1 MSPPRVRHRKL
12 AAVEHLVSAVAR
24 LSVVSQPSPPNAST
38 SRQDEALSPVAASAA
53 DASSP
58 ETPAADP
65 SRLVDALAEANER
78 ALRYARDATESLQE
92 ARRASDDTRRAEAA
106 LASARSSVPKLR
118 AAHGALRGDTHLALE
133 SMRAAFA
140 NTVAL
145 VESRAKRAVAALEAE
160 KAYQTNRAAALAAK
174 NRALRRR
181 AQESRGAIRVCV
193 RTRPLDARASAAGH
207 IPSVRPARGLDP
219 GAEGEEVLF
228 APTEKQS
235 ASASGPGGGG
245 GGNPGTRNRSAS
257 SREAERR
264 PASRRAEEKRF
275 AFDRVFGPDATQSD
289 VYNEISPLVTGAL
302 DGFSACVFAYGQ
314 TGSGKTHTM
323 GGAADASPGDDA
335 GRGLN
340 ERALAELF
348 EAAEARREGAEGG
361 LEDAAVFTIA
371 VEMREIYNERVR
383 DLLVPL
389 PEKEEVWRG
398 GAAGERMLDAS
409 AKPARNAEEE
419 DECVASVTRV
429 VVRDAAHAL
438 DVIREGASRR
448 ASAATA
454 LNERSSRSH
463 SVVTVSVEGA
473 LVASGA
479 RVAGR
484 LHLVDLAGSER
495 VSRSEASGDR
505 LKEAQHINKSLSA
518 LGDVVA
524 ALLEKR
530 AHVPFRNSKLTGLL
544 ADSLGGDAKVALLA
558 HLAPEPASLPETAST
573 LLFAQRCSRVEL
585 GRARANALASKSAC
599 GAAPSAALEAAL
611 REARARASAAKAEND
626 ALRAEVASL
635 KARRGDG
642 NVRSP
647 EDASAELTASVREP
661 LSPLAKTN
669 ARGFGGSLTPM
680 RPQSAAKARRAIG
693 RAAASASST
702 IMREG

>member
-118 AAHGALRGDTHLALE
+118 AAHGALRGDTRLALE
-133 SMRAAFA
+133 SMHAAFA

-228 APTEKQS
+228 APQS
-235 ASASGPGGGG
+235 SSASGPGGGG
-245 GGNPGTRNRSAS
+245 KPENRNRAS

-289 VYNEISPLVTGAL
+289 VYAEISPLVTGAL

>member
-1 MSPPRVRHRKL
+1 MH
-12 AAVEHLVSAVAR
+12 
-24 LSVVSQPSPPNAST
+24 
-38 SRQDEALSPVAASAA
+38 
-53 DASSP
+53 
-58 ETPAADP
+58 
-65 SRLVDALAEANER
+65 
-78 ALRYARDATESLQE
+78 
-92 ARRASDDTRRAEAA
+92 
-106 LASARSSVPKLR
+106 
-118 AAHGALRGDTHLALE
+118 
-133 SMRAAFA
+133 AAFA

-145 VESRAKRAVAALEAE
+145 VESRAKRVVAALEAE
-160 KAYQTNRAAALAAK
+160 KAYRRTAPPRWRRIA
-174 NRALRRR
+174 RSRRR
-181 AQESRGAIRVCV
+181 KAPRGAFACACARV
-193 RTRPLDARASAAGH
+193 RSTHARA
-207 IPSVRPARGLDP
+207 PPAISRACAQRAVSTP
-219 GAEGEEVLF
+219 AQRERRVLF
-228 APTEKQS
+228 APQ
-235 ASASGPGGGG
+235 SASGPGGAG
-245 GGNPGTRNRSAS
+245 RARRLARRSVG
-257 SREAERR
+257 

-289 VYNEISPLVTGAL
+289 VYAEISPLVTGAL
-302 DGFSACVFAYGQ
+302 DGFGACVFAYGQ

-323 GGAADASPGDDA
+323 GGAADASPGDERA
-335 GRGLN
+335 MGLN
-340 ERALAELF
+340 ERALTELF
-348 EAAEARREGAEGG
+348 EAAEARREGTEGG
-361 LEDAAVFTIA
+361 LEDAAVFTIV

-398 GAAGERMLDAS
+398 GAAGERMLDAKDS

-558 HLAPEPASLPETAST
+558 HLSPEPASLPETAST
-573 LLFAQRCSRVEL
+573 LPSR
-585 GRARANALASKSAC
+585 S
-599 GAAPSAALEAAL
+599 GAAASSSAEPGRTPSPP
-611 REARARASAAKAEND
+611 EARA
-626 ALRAEVASL
+626 
-635 KARRGDG
+635 ARR
-642 NVRSP
+642 R
-647 EDASAELTASVREP
+647 RR
-661 LSPLAKTN
+661 
-669 ARGFGGSLTPM
+669 ARGGAAGG
-680 RPQSAAKARRAIG
+680 ARARVG
-693 RAAASASST
+693 G
-702 IMREG
+702 EG

>member
-118 AAHGALRGDTHLALE
+118 AAHDALRGDTRLALE
-133 SMRAAFA
+133 SMHAAFA

-245 GGNPGTRNRSAS
+245 GGARNRSAS

-323 GGAADASPGDDA
+323 GGAADASESGDA

-348 EAAEARREGAEGG
+348 EAAEARREDAEGG

>member
-1 MSPPRVRHRKL
+1 L
-12 AAVEHLVSAVAR
+12 F
-24 LSVVSQPSPPNAST
+24 
-38 SRQDEALSPVAASAA
+38 
-53 DASSP
+53 P
-58 ETPAADP
+58 E
-65 SRLVDALAEANER
+65 
-78 ALRYARDATESLQE
+78 LRD
-92 ARRASDDTRRAEAA
+92 
-106 LASARSSVPKLR
+106 
-118 AAHGALRGDTHLALE
+118 AHGALRGDTCLVLE
-133 SMRAAFA
+133 SMHAAFA
-140 NTVAL
+140 DAVAL
-145 VESRAKRAVAALEAE
+145 VESQAQRAVAALEAE
-160 KAYQTNRAAALAAK
+160 KKYQTDRAAALAAK
-174 NRALRRR
+174 NHAMRRR

-193 RTRPLDARASAAGH
+193 RTRPLDQHASAAGERP
-207 IPSVRPARGLDP
+207 IVRPARSLDP
-219 GAEGEEVLF
+219 GAEGEEVVC
-228 APTEKQS
+228 APQS
-235 ASASGPGGGG
+235 APGSGPAAVGS
-245 GGNPGTRNRSAS
+245 RARV

-289 VYNEISPLVTGAL
+289 VYAEVSPLVVGAL

-323 GGAADASPGDDA
+323 GGAADASPGDA

-348 EAAEARREGAEGG
+348 EAAEARREDAEGG

-389 PEKEEVWRG
+389 PEKEEIWRG

>member
-12 AAVEHLVSAVAR
+12 AAVEHLVSALAR
-24 LSVVSQPSPPNAST
+24 LSAVVSHPSPSDAS
-38 SRQDEALSPVAASAA
+38 SFQQDEALSPVASAA

-58 ETPAADP
+58 EKHAADP
-65 SRLVDALAEANER
+65 ARLADALAEANER
-78 ALRYARDATESLQE
+78 ALRCARDATESLEE
-92 ARRASDDTRRAEAA
+92 ARRASDDKRRAEAA
-106 LASARSSVPKLR
+106 LTSARSLFPELR
-118 AAHGALRGDTHLALE
+118 DAHGALRGDTCLALE
-133 SMRAAFA
+133 SMHAAFA
-140 NTVAL
+140 DAVAL
-145 VESRAKRAVAALEAE
+145 VQSQAQRAVTALEAE
-160 KAYQTNRAAALAAK
+160 KKYQTDRAAALAAK
-174 NRALRRR
+174 NHAMRRR

-193 RTRPLDARASAAGH
+193 RTRPLDQHASAAGERP
-207 IPSVRPARGLDP
+207 IVRPARSLDP
-219 GAEGEEVLF
+219 GAEGEEVVC
-228 APTEKQS
+228 APQS
-235 ASASGPGGGG
+235 APGPGPAAVGS
-245 GGNPGTRNRSAS
+245 RARV

-289 VYNEISPLVTGAL
+289 VYAEVSPLVVGAL

-323 GGAADASPGDDA
+323 GGADCGASPGDA

>member
-1 MSPPRVRHRKL
+1 M
-12 AAVEHLVSAVAR
+12 
-24 LSVVSQPSPPNAST
+24 
-38 SRQDEALSPVAASAA
+38 AASAA

-78 ALRYARDATESLQE
+78 ASRYVRDATESLQE

-118 AAHGALRGDTHLALE
+118 AAHGALRGDTRLALE
-133 SMRAAFA
+133 SMHAAFA

-145 VESRAKRAVAALEAE
+145 VESRAKRVVAALEAE
-160 KAYQTNRAAALAAK
+160 KAYQTDRAAALAAK

-207 IPSVRPARGLDP
+207 LPSVRPTRGLDP

-228 APTEKQS
+228 APQ
-235 ASASGPGGGG
+235 SASGPGGGRG
-245 GGNPGTRNRSAS
+245 RAS

-289 VYNEISPLVTGAL
+289 VYAEISPLVTGAL

-323 GGAADASPGDDA
+323 GGAADASPDDERA
-335 GRGLN
+335 MGLN
-340 ERALAELF
+340 ERALTELF
-348 EAAEARREGAEGG
+348 EAAEARREGTEGG
-361 LEDAAVFTIA
+361 LEDAAVFTIV

-398 GAAGERMLDAS
+398 GAAGERMLDAKDS

-558 HLAPEPASLPETAST
+558 HLSPEPASLPETAST

-585 GRARANALASKSAC
+585 GRARANALASRGAC

-611 REARARASAAKAEND
+611 REARERASAAKAEND

-635 KARRGDG
+635 KNFARRGDG
-642 NVRSP
+642 NGEREP
-647 EDASAELTASVREP
+647 LASAELTVSVREP

>member
-1 MSPPRVRHRKL
+1 MSPPRVRYRKL
-12 AAVEHLVSAVAR
+12 AAVEHLVSALAR
-24 LSVVSQPSPPNAST
+24 LSVVSQPSPSDAS
-38 SRQDEALSPVAASAA
+38 SFRQDEALGPVASAA
-53 DASSP
+53 DTTSP
-58 ETPAADP
+58 ARQAADP
-65 SRLVDALAEANER
+65 DCLADALEKANER
-78 ALRYARDATESLQE
+78 ATRYACDATESLQE
-92 ARRASDDTRRAEAA
+92 ARRASDDKRRAEAA
-106 LASARSSVPKLR
+106 LASARSSVPILR
-118 AAHGALRGDTHLALE
+118 AAHVALHSDTRLTLE
-133 SMRAAFA
+133 GMHAAFA
-140 NTVAL
+140 NAVVA
-145 VESRAKRAVAALEAE
+145 VESRAQRAVAALEAE
-160 KAYQTNRAAALAAK
+160 KKYQTDRAAALEVK
-174 NRALRRR
+174 NHALRRR

-193 RTRPLDARASAAGH
+193 RTRPLDEHASAAGDR
-207 IPSVRPARGLDP
+207 PTVRPARSLDP
-219 GAEGEEVLF
+219 GAEGEEVVC
-228 APTEKQS
+228 APQS
-235 ASASGPGGGG
+235 APGPGGVG
-245 GGNPGTRNRSAS
+245 SLAS
-257 SREAERR
+257 SRETERR

-289 VYNEISPLVTGAL
+289 VYAEVSPLVVGAL

-323 GGAADASPGDDA
+323 GGAADASPGDA

-348 EAAEARREGAEGG
+348 EAAEARREDAEGG

-389 PEKEEVWRG
+389 PEKEEIWRG

-611 REARARASAAKAEND
+611 REVRARASAAKAEND

-635 KARRGDG
+635 KAWKGDG
-642 NVRSP
+642 FRVNAG
-647 EDASAELTASVREP
+647 DAREP

-669 ARGFGGSLTPM
+669 AGGFGGSLTPM
-680 RPQSAAKARRAIG
+680 RPQSAAKAKRAIG
-693 RAAASASST
+693 RAAATASKT
-702 IMREG
+702 IMRER